1 MLMHILLRDN
11 KNKVF
16 QKMQMLNEE
25 TELLI
30 SENII
35 KINKE
40 GYLLNIN
47 SIEFNESTTELE
59 NEGWKN
65 DNSLYDRLINEYD
78 RKGKGILTRWK

>member
-1 MLMHILLRDN
+1 
-11 KNKVF
+11 
-16 QKMQMLNEE
+16 MLNEE